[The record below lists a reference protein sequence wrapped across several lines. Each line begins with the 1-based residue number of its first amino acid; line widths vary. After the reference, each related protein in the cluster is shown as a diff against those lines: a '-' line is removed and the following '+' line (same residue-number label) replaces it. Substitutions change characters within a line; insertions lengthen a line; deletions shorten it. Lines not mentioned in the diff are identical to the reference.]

1 LPIGV
6 TSVEGD
12 FHKGELVMLLD
23 PQGREIARG
32 LSNFNSQDTRRIA
45 GRRSDELE
53 AILGQVRYEEVIHV
67 DNLVLLPS

>member
-6 TSVEGD
+6 ISVEGE
-12 FHKGELVMLLD
+12 FHKGELLMLVD

-53 AILGQVRYEEVIHV
+53 SILGQVHYEEIIHV
-67 DNLVLLPS
+67 DNLVLLSS